1 MLQDFFYDGQVRRF
15 ISQFIR
21 IVSNLQVEFGANRN
35 GVIALQRVPVY
46 YGDSSRQVASI
57 LKNNSEST
65 LNAVPAMSVY
75 VGGLQYDRD
84 RVQDPFL
91 VDKVRLRERLFD
103 PETGEDT
110 HQQGDLVSVD
120 RVMPVPYKLTLK
132 LDIWTSNT
140 EQKLQLLE
148 QLMIMFNPAMEI
160 QNSDNVVDWG
170 SLSVVFLTD
179 MMWSS
184 RTVPVGTEEPIDVAT
199 MTFEIPIWISAPVA
213 VKQYGAIKNIITSLY
228 GADGGVNQ
236 AIFDEASL
244 LARVSTTPLNYNVLF
259 KDNQLFLF
267 NAENKT
273 DTYDSWPAF
282 VDIYGK
288 LQNGVS
294 QIKLLTPLNNTIVGT
309 VSFHPTDT
317 KILIV
322 SLFQDT
328 LPRNTQRPINAIID
342 PYHVNVDDVLL
353 NPAVGTR
360 YLLTQRVG
368 KHSNSQGAL
377 GWRGVDDQD
386 LVANAQ
392 DIIEYNGSH
401 WAVVF
406 DSKRITT
413 TEYVSNLTTGM
424 QYCYH
429 KGEWLKSIEGIYRGG
444 RWTLTI

>member
-75 VGGLQYDRD
+75 VGALQYDRE

-91 VDKVRLRERLFD
+91 VDKVRIRERLFD
-103 PETGEDT
+103 PDTGEDT
-110 HQQGDLVSVD
+110 HTQGDLVSVD

-132 LDIWTSNT
+132 LDIWSSNT
-140 EQKLQLLE
+140 EQKLQILE

-179 MMWSS
+179 VNWSS

-199 MTFEIPIWISAPVA
+199 MTFELPIWISAPVA
-213 VKQYGAIKNIITSLY
+213 VKKYGAIKNVITSLY
-228 GADGGVNQ
+228 GADGGVNS

-244 LARVSTTPLNYNVLF
+244 LARISITPLNYNVVLR
-259 KDNQLFLF
+259 DNQLFLY
-267 NAENKT
+267 NAQNKI

-282 VDIYGK
+282 IDIYGK
-288 LQNGVS
+288 LNNGIS
-294 QIKLLTPLNNTIVGT
+294 QIKLLTPLGNTIVGT
-309 VSFHPTDT
+309 VSFHPTDN

-328 LPRNTQRPINAIID
+328 LPRNTQQPINAIID
-342 PYHVNVDDVLL
+342 PYHVNVDDLL
-353 NPAVGTR
+353 LSPAAGTR
-360 YLLTQRVG
+360 YLITEPIG
-368 KHSNSQGAL
+368 KFNNAEGPV
-377 GWRGVDDQD
+377 GWRGSDNRD

-392 DIIEYNGSH
+392 DIIEFNGTN
-401 WAVVF
+401 WIVVF
-406 DSKRITT
+406 DSLRVTT

-424 QYCYH
+424 QFCFTN
-429 KGEWLKSIEGIYRGG
+429 GEWVKSIDGLYQGG